1 MKKMNKLFPYV
12 PLLFGILYFYY
23 ISCSAVLYGDDLVYI
38 HNLDGKSVL
47 QWCKEFYCNWGGRVP
62 LQLLDIMF
70 LYHSI
75 KLWRFFNTVIMTV
88 YTVYTVKIA
97 KLFNKDITDKSLF
110 LLTTFQII
118 LFIFMPQPTF
128 NDGAI
133 WITGSFNYL
142 LPCAM
147 LVMSLY
153 PFIANIKEVKI
164 SKLGYILSYLSVF
177 LCCYA
182 EQTAAVFI
190 CMALICLLIQFIQKK
205 CVSKELVAL
214 LIFGFINCVV
224 MFMAPGN
231 QVRYDAELICWY
243 QTFDTYNMFDKIV
256 VGLIH
261 TMKVLMQ
268 NGFIYIAILL
278 LFMGLMAYRKDKEL
292 MLSYLFLCF
301 ITFVNYHLVYNL
313 TDEVVWQI
321 YSVRTLLAIG
331 MICFWILYFSWFLF
345 YLLKNDMNLAII
357 SSLLWLA
364 TFCAGIVMGMSPTI
378 YASGL
383 RVFFVCYILLILL
396 DCTIFSYLLNYVK

>member
-38 HNLDGKSVL
+38 HNLDGKSVF

-70 LYHSI
+70 LYHSV

-97 KLFNKDITDKSLF
+97 KLFNKDLTDKSLF
-110 LLTTFQII
+110 LLTTFQMI
-118 LFIFMPQPTF
+118 LFVFMPQPTF

-153 PFIANIKEVKI
+153 PFIADIKEVKI
-164 SKLGYILSYLSVF
+164 SKFGYILSYLSVF

-190 CMALICLLIQFIQKK
+190 CMALICLLVQFIQKK
-205 CVSKELVAL
+205 CVSKGLVAL
-214 LIFGFINCVV
+214 LFFGFINCIV

-292 MLSYLFLCF
+292 MFSYLFLCF

-321 YSVRTLLAIG
+321 YSVRILLTIG

-345 YLLKNDMNLAII
+345 YLLKDDMNLAIV

-383 RVFFVCYILLILL
+383 RVFFVCYVLLILL
-396 DCTIFSYLLNYVK
+396 DCMIFSYLLNYVK

>member
-1 MKKMNKLFPYV
+1 
-12 PLLFGILYFYY
+12 
-23 ISCSAVLYGDDLVYI
+23 
-38 HNLDGKSVL
+38 
-47 QWCKEFYCNWGGRVP
+47 
-62 LQLLDIMF
+62 
-70 LYHSI
+70 
-75 KLWRFFNTVIMTV
+75 MTV
-88 YTVYTVKIA
+88 NTVYTVKIA
-97 KLFNKDITDKSLF
+97 KAFNKNINDKSLF
-110 LLTTFQII
+110 LLITLQII
-118 LFIFMPQPTF
+118 IFIFMPQPTF

-205 CVSKELVAL
+205 CVSKRLVAL
-214 LIFGFINCVV
+214 LLFGFINCIV

-268 NGFIYIAILL
+268 NGFIYFAVLL
-278 LFMGLMAYRKDKEL
+278 LFMGLMAYRKNKEL

-301 ITFVNYHLVYNL
+301 ITFVSYHLVYNL

-321 YSVRTLLAIG
+321 YSIRTLLTIG
-331 MICFWILYFSWFLF
+331 MIWFWIVYSSWFLF
-345 YLLKNDMNLAII
+345 YLLKNDINLAII

>member
-1 MKKMNKLFPYV
+1 M
-12 PLLFGILYFYY
+12 
-23 ISCSAVLYGDDLVYI
+23 
-38 HNLDGKSVL
+38 
-47 QWCKEFYCNWGGRVP
+47 
-62 LQLLDIMF
+62 
-70 LYHSI
+70 
-75 KLWRFFNTVIMTV
+75 
-88 YTVYTVKIA
+88 
-97 KLFNKDITDKSLF
+97 
-110 LLTTFQII
+110 
-118 LFIFMPQPTF
+118 
-128 NDGAI
+128 
-133 WITGSFNYL
+133 
-142 LPCAM
+142 
-147 LVMSLY
+147 
-153 PFIANIKEVKI
+153 
-164 SKLGYILSYLSVF
+164 F

-205 CVSKELVAL
+205 CVSKRLVAL
-214 LIFGFINCVV
+214 LLFGFINCIV

-268 NGFIYIAILL
+268 NGFIYFAVLL
-278 LFMGLMAYRKDKEL
+278 LFMGLMAYRKNKEL

-301 ITFVNYHLVYNL
+301 ITFVSYHLVYNL

-321 YSVRTLLAIG
+321 YSIRTLLTIG
-331 MICFWILYFSWFLF
+331 MIWFWIVYSSWFLF
-345 YLLKNDMNLAII
+345 YLLKNDINLAII

>member
-12 PLLFGILYFYY
+12 PLMFGILYFYY

-62 LQLLDIMF
+62 LQLLDIIF
-70 LYHSI
+70 LYRSV

-88 YTVYTVKIA
+88 NTVYTVKIA
-97 KLFNKDITDKSLF
+97 KLFNKNLKGMSLF
-110 LLTTFQII
+110 LLITFQMI
-118 LFIFMPQPTF
+118 LFVFMPQPTF

-164 SKLGYILSYLSVF
+164 SKLEYMLSYLSVL

-182 EQTAAVFI
+182 EQTAAVFV
-190 CMALICLLIQFIQKK
+190 CMAIICLLIQFVQKK
-205 CVSKELVAL
+205 CVSKDLIFL
-214 LIFGFINCVV
+214 LIFGSINCFV

-231 QVRYDAELICWY
+231 KVRYDAELICWY

-261 TMKVLMQ
+261 TTKVLMQ
-268 NGFIYIAILL
+268 NGFIYFAILL
-278 LFMGLMAYRKDKEL
+278 LFMGLMTYRKDKEL
-292 MLSYLFLCF
+292 MFSYLFLCF

-321 YSVRTLLAIG
+321 YSIRTLITIG
-331 MICFWILYFSWFLF
+331 MLCFWILYFSWFLF
-345 YLLKNDMNLAII
+345 YLLKDDMNL
-357 SSLLWLA
+357 SVVTSMLLLA

>member
-164 SKLGYILSYLSVF
+164 SKLGYILSYLSVS

-268 NGFIYIAILL
+268 NGFIYIAFLL

-321 YSVRTLLAIG
+321 YSVRTLLTIG
-331 MICFWILYFSWFLF
+331 MICFWILYSSWFLF
-345 YLLKNDMNLAII
+345 YLLKMDMNLAIV

-383 RVFFVCYILLILL
+383 RVFFVCYVLLILL

>member
-1 MKKMNKLFPYV
+1 MKKMNKLFPYI
-12 PLLFGILYFYY
+12 PLLFGVLYFYY

-47 QWCKEFYCNWGGRVP
+47 QWCKEFYSNWGGRVP

-75 KLWRFFNTVIMTV
+75 KFWRFFNTVIMTV
-88 YTVYTVKIA
+88 NTVYTVKIA
-97 KLFNKDITDKSLF
+97 KLFNKDLTDKSLF
-110 LLTTFQII
+110 LLTTFQMI
-118 LFIFMPQPTF
+118 LFVFMPQPTF

-147 LVMSLY
+147 LIMSLY
-153 PFIANIKEVKI
+153 PYIANIKEVKI

-190 CMALICLLIQFIQKK
+190 CMALICLFIQFVQKK
-205 CVSKELVAL
+205 CVSKGLVAL

-261 TMKVLMQ
+261 TTKVLMQ
-268 NGFIYIAILL
+268 NGFVYSAILL

-321 YSVRTLLAIG
+321 YSVRTLLTIG

-345 YLLKNDMNLAII
+345 YLLKKDMNLAII

-383 RVFFVCYILLILL
+383 RVFFVCYVLLILL
-396 DCTIFSYLLNYVK
+396 DCTMFSYLLNYVK

>member
-12 PLLFGILYFYY
+12 PLMFGILYFYY
-23 ISCSAVLYGDDLVYI
+23 ISCSAVLYVDDLVYI
-38 HNLDGKSVL
+38 HNLDGRSIF

-268 NGFIYIAILL
+268 NGFIYIAFLL

-321 YSVRTLLAIG
+321 YSVRTLLTIG
-331 MICFWILYFSWFLF
+331 MICFWILYSSWFLF
-345 YLLKNDMNLAII
+345 YLLKMDMNLAIV

-383 RVFFVCYILLILL
+383 RVFFVCYVLLILL
-396 DCTIFSYLLNYVK
+396 DCTIFSYLLNYVN

>member
-38 HNLDGKSVL
+38 HNLDGKSVF

-70 LYHSI
+70 LYHSV

-97 KLFNKDITDKSLF
+97 KLFNKDLTDKSLF
-110 LLTTFQII
+110 LLTTFQMI
-118 LFIFMPQPTF
+118 LFVFMPQPTF

-205 CVSKELVAL
+205 CVSKGLVAL
-214 LIFGFINCVV
+214 LLFGFINCIV

-292 MLSYLFLCF
+292 MFSYLFLCF

-321 YSVRTLLAIG
+321 YSVRILLTIG

-345 YLLKNDMNLAII
+345 YLLKDDMNLAIV

-383 RVFFVCYILLILL
+383 RVFFVCYVLLILL

>member
-1 MKKMNKLFPYV
+1 MKKINKLFPYI
-12 PLLFGILYFYY
+12 PLLFGVLYFYY

-38 HNLDGKSVL
+38 HNLDGRSIF

-62 LQLLDIMF
+62 LQLLDIIF

-75 KLWRFFNTVIMTV
+75 KFWRFFNTVIMTV

-110 LLTTFQII
+110 LLTTFQMN
-118 LFIFMPQPTF
+118 LFVFMPQPTF

-147 LVMSLY
+147 LIMSLY
-153 PFIANIKEVKI
+153 PYIANIKEVKI

-205 CVSKELVAL
+205 CVSKGLVAL
-214 LIFGFINCVV
+214 LLFGFINCIV

-231 QVRYDAELICWY
+231 QARYDAELICWY

-261 TMKVLMQ
+261 TTKVLMQ
-268 NGFIYIAILL
+268 NGFIYFAILL

-292 MLSYLFLCF
+292 MFSYLFLCF
-301 ITFVNYHLVYNL
+301 ITFVNYRLVFNL

-321 YSVRTLLAIG
+321 YSVRTLLTIG

-345 YLLKNDMNLAII
+345 YLLKKDMNLAII

>member
-38 HNLDGKSVL
+38 HNLDGKSVF

-70 LYHSI
+70 LYHSV

-97 KLFNKDITDKSLF
+97 KLFNKDLTDKSLF
-110 LLTTFQII
+110 LLTTFQMI
-118 LFIFMPQPTF
+118 LFVFMPQPTF

-205 CVSKELVAL
+205 CVSKGLVAL
-214 LIFGFINCVV
+214 LLFGFINCIV

-261 TMKVLMQ
+261 TMKVLRQ

-292 MLSYLFLCF
+292 MFSYLFLCF

-321 YSVRTLLAIG
+321 YSVRILLTIG

-345 YLLKNDMNLAII
+345 YLLKDDMNLAIV

-383 RVFFVCYILLILL
+383 RVFFVCYVLLILL